1 MPIFNFINIFMTI
14 NILDK
19 QLNQLDESSQILDD
33 MSIAFQFT
41 LVHDIYDQGFHG
53 QHSKSF

>member
-33 MSIAFQFT
+33 MSIAFLLT
-41 LVHDIYDQGFHG
+41 LV
-53 QHSKSF
+53 